1 MICDRP
7 PRAPSCV
14 KCAGPDRSRPRR
26 RANKLGGCGRAKKLL
41 AGAGGADHADTA
53 RQPSSR
59 PLQPEGQLGR
69 GGGGPFCRPAPAPA
83 VAGEP
88 HLHICLTIVA
98 LRSKRPRHSS
108 PCCAQV
114 RPTRWSNRL
123 MEPVDG
129 RGYSRP
135 VAAALDRQQPEGGA
149 QLGSATRAPDGRSWA
164 LRRFW
169 APQPRCGQFTVA
181 AVRGRQRTASFGA
194 GSGLRGALPGRSA
207 TPPQSR
213 PLWPSRRC
221 AQRLNG
227 RYA

>member
-1 MICDRP
+1 MCQVRRTRP
-7 PRAPSCV
+7 QQTEAARQQTRRLRAGEEAV
-14 KCAGPDRSRPRR
+14 GGRRRGRPRGH
-26 RANKLGGCGRAKKLL
+26 RA
-41 AGAGGADHADTA
+41 AGGGR

-83 VAGEP
+83 VSGEP

-123 MEPVDG
+123 MKPVDG

>member
-1 MICDRP
+1 MCQLG
-7 PRAPSCV
+7 
-14 KCAGPDRSRPRR
+14 AGSALQTKPQLQQTRWLLAGEDAVGGRWRSRPRGH
-26 RANKLGGCGRAKKLL
+26 RA
-41 AGAGGADHADTA
+41 AGGGR

-83 VAGEP
+83 VSGEP

-114 RPTRWSNRL
+114 RPTGWSNRL

-169 APQPRCGQFTVA
+169 APQPRCDQITAA
-181 AVRGRQRTASFGA
+181 AVPSRQRTASFGA